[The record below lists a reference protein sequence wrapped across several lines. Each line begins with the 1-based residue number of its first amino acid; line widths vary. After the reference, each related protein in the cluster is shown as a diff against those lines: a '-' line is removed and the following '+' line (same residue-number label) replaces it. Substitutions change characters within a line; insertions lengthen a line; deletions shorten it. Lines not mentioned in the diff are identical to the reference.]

1 MPIPSPIFLIN
12 LKKKKLLEKKMDPKT
27 DPLRVVKVPRSDSVW
42 VGGAV
47 VTSTLGGNVNL

>member
-1 MPIPSPIFLIN
+1 
-12 LKKKKLLEKKMDPKT
+12 MDPKT

-42 VGGAV
+42 VAGAV